1 MLKKIKDTLKPY
13 LEKKL
18 FFFEKKNIALI
29 YDDGYSN
36 LDLSQI
42 CEFLTIKNQIF
53 IFSLLKAIFK
63 SFLKFNFNKDKIIQ
77 NYLLEIIKKF
87 KAKSNYLHDLKK
99 YF

>member
-1 MLKKIKDTLKPY
+1 MLKKIKDTLKA
-13 LEKKL
+13 LFGKKII
-18 FFFEKKNIALI
+18 FFEKKKYKALI

-63 SFLKFNFNKDKIIQ
+63 SFLNLTLTRIKLFKITC
-77 NYLLEIIKKF
+77 
-87 KAKSNYLHDLKK
+87 
-99 YF
+99 